1 MSKRQYIINLDMM
14 LGVYYGMPTGYHGLK
29 LEDLETLS
37 YTELDLLM
45 EELEIS
51 LEEVEE
57 EEELMH
63 YYYYYF

>member
-14 LGVYYGMPTGYHGLK
+14 LGTYYGLTIGYYKLK

-37 YTELDLLM
+37 YKELDLLM
-45 EELEIS
+45 EELEIA

-57 EEELMH
+57 EEALMD